1 MTWAQFRWLFFGF
14 SGRLDRRA
22 YALAGALTYLV
33 RLFTFYK
40 LATTADLESQAG
52 SNWAF
57 IFLAATLL
65 TLFSGVALS
74 AKRLQ
79 DCDKPAGPAWL
90 FIILD
95 VLMFI
100 ALCFFP
106 GTPGPNR
113 HGAASNAPPAG
124 RQ

>member
-1 MTWAQFRWLFFGF
+1 MPDHLDQIATPTSEDEEMTAMGI
-14 SGRLDRRA
+14 
-22 YALAGALTYLV
+22 
-33 RLFTFYK
+33 
-40 LATTADLESQAG
+40 ATQHLLDLESQAG

-95 VLMFI
+95 IFMFI

-113 HGAASNAPPAG
+113 HGAASNA
-124 RQ
+124 RL